1 MAKLLVI
8 GGSGFF
14 GKSILSAFK
23 RGLLHPWGV
32 DRVAVV
38 ARRASQLAID
48 HPELVGAVIELLDV
62 DIGSTKIIPDAD
74 YIIHAAASTNAA
86 NYLSQPQV
94 ERDNIQ
100 AATYNFCRLIQN
112 KQNNPRIVYTSSG
125 AVYGQQDAKREFLS
139 ESAPLKPV
147 ESLAINKRDYALA
160 KRDAEAA
167 IEKLGQ
173 QGFSVSIA
181 RCFAFVGQYLPRDQ
195 HFAIGNFIGD
205 GLAVKPITVS
215 ATKSVYR
222 SYMYADDLVKWL
234 MTIAHSSSPQ
244 CPIYNVGSDD
254 AVEIREL
261 AKMVGDY
268 FGVNIDAAEINSPD
282 TDRYVPSVEKAFAE
296 LGLKVEYDLSSS
308 ISETAKQIQG
318 A

>member
-48 HPELVGAVIELLDV
+48 HPELIGAEIELLDL
-62 DIGSTKIIPDAD
+62 DIGSTTIIPDAD

-100 AATYNFCRLIQN
+100 AATYNFCRLIQG
-112 KQNNPRIVYTSSG
+112 KQNSPKIVYTSSG
-125 AVYGQQDAKREFLS
+125 AVYGQQDSGLEFLS
-139 ESAPLKPV
+139 EAAPLRPV

-167 IEKLGQ
+167 IQKLGL
-173 QGFSVSIA
+173 QGFCVSIA
-181 RCFAFVGQYLPRDQ
+181 RCFAFVGPYLPRDQ

-205 GLAVKPITVS
+205 GLLGKSIKVS
-215 ATKSVYR
+215 ATKPVYR

-234 MTIAHSSSPQ
+234 MTIAHSSGPQ
-244 CPIYNVGSDD
+244 CPIYNVGSAD

-261 AKMVGDY
+261 AEQVGSY
-268 FGVNIDAAEINSPD
+268 FGVNIDAAEINNPEA
-282 TDRYVPSVEKAFAE
+282 DRYVPSIEKAFIE
-296 LGLKVEYDLSSS
+296 LGLRIECDLSTS
-308 ISETAKQIQG
+308 ISKTAEQIQG